1 MLARVLL
8 CMVVGFLLACGG
20 DTHRGGGTFGGGVS
34 GVWWGWCVVEVV
46 MNVPMCSIYVWVS
59 SFLNLLFVTHTGTT
73 YVYIL

>member
-34 GVWWGWCVVEVV
+34 GVWW
-46 MNVPMCSIYVWVS
+46 VWVGGGGDDEHS
-59 SFLNLLFVTHTGTT
+59 VVLFQSFG
-73 YVYIL
+73 ILRVCIGFL